1 MSWFLLNHHRFTKD
15 LTLQKPGYSSTGR
28 NLSDGP
34 KRPDG
39 PWRPWPRIGFPL
51 GTNRMGPMQTMG
63 SCSFSSYNILLA
75 MASNLLIYCKG
86 LYIEACFTGSIQVM
100 RKVRFR
106 CSVRVSMAELGIW
119 LRFPSFRCEQ
129 QLHAPSAESPKKCRL
144 RLRYS
149 PIH

>member
-75 MASNLLIYCKG
+75 MASNLLILNGSSKIF
-86 LYIEACFTGSIQVM
+86 LAAKAGSIKHVAVQ
-100 RKVRFR
+100 FR
-106 CSVRVSMAELGIW
+106 VASVSPHDRRTARASSFLIDEVW
-119 LRFPSFRCEQ
+119 LLASFIISSQ
-129 QLHAPSAESPKKCRL
+129 TQHHLLDSLHA
-144 RLRYS
+144 Y
-149 PIH
+149 